1 MNKETFRV
9 NFIRLTKCPITVGD
23 LKKLLACL
31 DDDAYIG
38 VLGMGSKSQSQY
50 LKTIGEYEYN
60 EDGKIEKEIKLIGHY
75 VNDIEIKETEEKGRT
90 GNY

>member
-1 MNKETFRV
+1 MSFRA
-9 NFIRLTKCPITVGD
+9 NFIRLSKCPITVGEFRQ
-23 LKKLLACL
+23 LLSCF

-38 VLGMGSKSQSQY
+38 VLGMGKKNQSQF

-75 VNDIEIKETEEKGRT
+75 VSDSEIEEVEEKGRT